1 MLNWPEMLH
10 HAEDWAAGFWA
21 GACAVSV
28 MMIVGA
34 GIVLFIRGI

>member
-10 HAEDWAAGFWA
+10 HAEDWDAGFWA
-21 GACAVSV
+21 GAGAVSL

-34 GIVLFIRGI
+34 GIVLLIRGI